1 MNWNDGL
8 TYALVFGIIFL
19 GGLLIVLLV
28 RLVFDIRERIKQK
41 DLDDLRLKC
50 KELKADKDAAVQN
63 IKPINPHGELR
74 EMLIDEMIDKGKW
87 QDEQRGRWIYAKCN
101 LCGKVQDVRSN
112 YCPNCGAKMDGE
124 Q

>member
-1 MNWNDGL
+1 MELIRKSD
-8 TYALVFGIIFL
+8 ALHA
-19 GGLLIVLLV
+19 VLHNTG
-28 RLVFDIRERIKQK
+28 
-41 DLDDLRLKC
+41 
-50 KELKADKDAAVQN
+50 DAAVQN

-112 YCPNCGAKMDGE
+112 YCPNCGAMMKGE
-124 Q
+124 NDEQTGSNTPS